1 MKYLLILFFTLL
13 LAGCTSNNKTYK
25 VGVSQ
30 CSEDIWRHKQ
40 NRELAIGN
48 YSNDN
53 IDLQIRSADDD
64 DKLQAK
70 HINDFINEGVDILIV
85 APNKATTLSEV
96 IDKAYDKGIP
106 VILFDRRTNSEKYT
120 AFMGADNY
128 KVGKTMGELIA
139 KQMQGRGVV
148 AEITGLVG
156 SSPAIERHRGFAD
169 ALKAYPGIKVVSSAL
184 GDWTQQS
191 GVKAMNDI
199 LRHTNHV
206 DCVFGHNDRLAMG
219 ARQVALAHGMTHIKY
234 YGVDALPAK
243 GGGIELV
250 QKGIMTAS
258 YVYPTH
264 GVELMKLALNILEG
278 RPYQRINTLQSAVVD
293 KANADILLLQYRE
306 QSRISDEIDHL
317 KTKLDVYFTKVNTQ
331 QLIIVV
337 FVLFL
342 VIVIVLIILTYRAYL
357 GKAKLSDELQN
368 RNNELETLYK
378 QLEDMADSRLLT
390 FTNVGHK
397 LRTPLTLISGPA
409 EKLYADENIQGES
422 REMVEMMHRNLAKLT
437 ALVNEIL
444 DIKYV
449 TEPCQDN
456 ETMPLDAEWP
466 KGEETAVP
474 AAQGARPTL
483 LVVDD
488 NAEIRALLR
497 TMLKN
502 SYDIVEAADGQQG
515 LDEARRTVPDL
526 IVSDVMMP
534 VMDGLDMCRKV
545 KADAVT
551 GHIPVLMLTARTL
564 EEQRAQGYA
573 HGADAYLT
581 KPFSTPVLLARIQNL
596 LQQREM
602 LRRIFAQSVSTA
614 QPTTE
619 DTKAQ
624 QLADKSGVPLA
635 EVAEVNTFVEKLR
648 SIIQSH
654 LSDSDFNVER
664 IGEEI
669 GMSRVQLYRKTKSL
683 TGMSP
688 VELLRKSRLER
699 ASQLLRTTDRSIS
712 EIAYETGFSA
722 PSYFAKCYKE
732 EYGMSPGEMR
742 NEH

>member
-1 MKYLLILFFTLL
+1 
-13 LAGCTSNNKTYK
+13 
-25 VGVSQ
+25 
-30 CSEDIWRHKQ
+30 
-40 NRELAIGN
+40 
-48 YSNDN
+48 
-53 IDLQIRSADDD
+53 
-64 DKLQAK
+64 
-70 HINDFINEGVDILIV
+70 
-85 APNKATTLSEV
+85 
-96 IDKAYDKGIP
+96 
-106 VILFDRRTNSEKYT
+106 
-120 AFMGADNY
+120 
-128 KVGKTMGELIA
+128 
-139 KQMQGRGVV
+139 
-148 AEITGLVG
+148 
-156 SSPAIERHRGFAD
+156 
-169 ALKAYPGIKVVSSAL
+169 
-184 GDWTQQS
+184 
-191 GVKAMNDI
+191 
-199 LRHTNHV
+199 
-206 DCVFGHNDRLAMG
+206 
-219 ARQVALAHGMTHIKY
+219 
-234 YGVDALPAK
+234 
-243 GGGIELV
+243 
-250 QKGIMTAS
+250 
-258 YVYPTH
+258 
-264 GVELMKLALNILEG
+264 
-278 RPYQRINTLQSAVVD
+278 
-293 KANADILLLQYRE
+293 
-306 QSRISDEIDHL
+306 
-317 KTKLDVYFTKVNTQ
+317 
-331 QLIIVV
+331 
-337 FVLFL
+337 
-342 VIVIVLIILTYRAYL
+342 
-357 GKAKLSDELQN
+357 
-368 RNNELETLYK
+368 
-378 QLEDMADSRLLT
+378 
-390 FTNVGHK
+390 
-397 LRTPLTLISGPA
+397 
-409 EKLYADENIQGES
+409 
-422 REMVEMMHRNLAKLT
+422 MVEMMHRNLAKLT

-456 ETMPLDAEWP
+456 DSMTLDAEWP
-466 KGEETAVP
+466 KDEETAVP
-474 AAQGARPTL
+474 AASGVRPTL

-624 QLADKSGVPLA
+624 QLADKSGMPLA

-732 EYGMSPGEMR
+732 EYGMSPGDTLDDVAVAVVAGDR
-742 NEH
+742 NRRSFQLGLDVNARSENHLATGDERACHIVHAHYGVGVHAETHGTQSGYGHAVTLSCPRCDDSSDGFPSGLQLLKTSFHPKKLN

>member
-1 MKYLLILFFTLL
+1 
-13 LAGCTSNNKTYK
+13 
-25 VGVSQ
+25 
-30 CSEDIWRHKQ
+30 
-40 NRELAIGN
+40 
-48 YSNDN
+48 
-53 IDLQIRSADDD
+53 
-64 DKLQAK
+64 
-70 HINDFINEGVDILIV
+70 
-85 APNKATTLSEV
+85 
-96 IDKAYDKGIP
+96 
-106 VILFDRRTNSEKYT
+106 
-120 AFMGADNY
+120 
-128 KVGKTMGELIA
+128 
-139 KQMQGRGVV
+139 
-148 AEITGLVG
+148 
-156 SSPAIERHRGFAD
+156 
-169 ALKAYPGIKVVSSAL
+169 
-184 GDWTQQS
+184 
-191 GVKAMNDI
+191 
-199 LRHTNHV
+199 
-206 DCVFGHNDRLAMG
+206 
-219 ARQVALAHGMTHIKY
+219 
-234 YGVDALPAK
+234 
-243 GGGIELV
+243 
-250 QKGIMTAS
+250 
-258 YVYPTH
+258 
-264 GVELMKLALNILEG
+264 
-278 RPYQRINTLQSAVVD
+278 
-293 KANADILLLQYRE
+293 
-306 QSRISDEIDHL
+306 
-317 KTKLDVYFTKVNTQ
+317 
-331 QLIIVV
+331 
-337 FVLFL
+337 
-342 VIVIVLIILTYRAYL
+342 
-357 GKAKLSDELQN
+357 
-368 RNNELETLYK
+368 
-378 QLEDMADSRLLT
+378 
-390 FTNVGHK
+390 
-397 LRTPLTLISGPA
+397 
-409 EKLYADENIQGES
+409 
-422 REMVEMMHRNLAKLT
+422 MVEMMHRNLAKLT

-456 ETMPLDAEWP
+456 ESMTLDADLP

-474 AAQGARPTL
+474 AASGVRPTL

-624 QLADKSGVPLA
+624 QLADKSGMPLA